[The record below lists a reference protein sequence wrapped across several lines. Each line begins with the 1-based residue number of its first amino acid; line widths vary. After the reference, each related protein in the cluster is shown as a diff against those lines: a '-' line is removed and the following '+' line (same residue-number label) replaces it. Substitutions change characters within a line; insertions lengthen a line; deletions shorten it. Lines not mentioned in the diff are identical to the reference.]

1 MKRGISMK
9 TTNNAEKI
17 AKLKT
22 VIDRYERLAA
32 KAKADLA
39 KIEAKQ
45 RQAEINDLA
54 SVLLSSGK
62 SIEEIKALL
71 G

>member
-1 MKRGISMK
+1 MK
-9 TTNNAEKI
+9 TTNSTDKV
-17 AKLKT
+17 AKLKNA
-22 VIDRYERLAA
+22 IERYERLAA

-62 SIEEIKALL
+62 TIEEIKALL

>member
-1 MKRGISMK
+1 MK
-9 TTNNAEKI
+9 TTNNTDKV
-17 AKLKT
+17 AKLKNA
-22 VIDRYERLAA
+22 IERYERLAA

-62 SIEEIKALL
+62 TIEEIKALL